1 MVSSLAVNP
10 SPRPVMLAGIVATCA
25 VAFLLVG
32 TGMARAQSLPV
43 IRLSAG
49 MHVIRAE
56 VAATVEARS
65 RGLMFRESL
74 EPNQGMVFVFDEA
87 AAHCMWMRNT
97 LIPLAVAF
105 LDGQGRIIN
114 VEEMQPQ
121 TEDNHCAAQPA
132 RYALEMNSGWFR
144 QRGIGTGT
152 EIRGIVRDDA
162 AR

>member
-1 MVSSLAVNP
+1 
-10 SPRPVMLAGIVATCA
+10 MLAGIVATCA

-56 VAATVEARS
+56 VAATVETRS

-97 LIPLAVAF
+97 LVPLSVAF
-105 LDGQGRIIN
+105 MGANGEITNIADMKPRDD
-114 VEEMQPQ
+114 
-121 TEDNHCAAQPA
+121 TTHCARQPVTH
-132 RYALEMNSGWFR
+132 ALEMERGWFAA
-144 QRGIGTGT
+144 RGIKPGSRITGL
-152 EIRGIVRDDA
+152 ERAVRP
-162 AR
+162 R